1 MDERGVTAA
10 AGRASGERAGRV
22 LPLNYKL
29 WRFRGEPGELIRLL
43 QVAQDSESYVSP
55 AAIRAISEIIRVPE
69 SEVFSVITFYKQ
81 FRLRPVGKHL
91 IRLCDGTACHVSD
104 ARRLKCLV
112 EDELELESGDT
123 TKDGLFTLDTV
134 ACLGCCSLAP
144 VMMIGDQTYGRL
156 TPQSVRRILAHFR
169 REAERERA
177 AAGAREAPLP

>member
-1 MDERGVTAA
+1 MVQPTVEATA
-10 AGRASGERAGRV
+10 RAQGERVGRV
-22 LPLNYKL
+22 LPLNFNL

-55 AAIRAISEIIRVPE
+55 AAIQAIAGITRIPE
-69 SEVFSVITFYKQ
+69 SEIYGVITFYKQ
-81 FRLRPVGKHL
+81 FRLRPVGKNL

-104 ARRLKCLV
+104 ARRLKCLI

-144 VMMIGDQTYGRL
+144 VMMINDQTYGRL
-156 TPQSVRRILAHFR
+156 TPQSIRRILSNVR
-169 REAERERA
+169 REAA
-177 AAGAREAPLP
+177 ARVGAGAQEARAP

>member
-1 MDERGVTAA
+1 MVAHSVNEAIPDAP
-10 AGRASGERAGRV
+10 GERIGR
-22 LPLNYKL
+22 LMPLNYNL

-55 AAIRAISEIIRVPE
+55 KAIQAISVITRVPE
-69 SEVFSVITFYKQ
+69 SEIYGVITFYKQ
-81 FRLRPVGKHL
+81 FRLQPVGRNL

-104 ARRLKCLV
+104 SRRLKSVV

-144 VMMIGDQTYGRL
+144 VMMINNQTYGRL
-156 TPQSVRRILAHFR
+156 TPQNVRRILATIR
-169 REAERERA
+169 REAARVA
-177 AAGAREAPLP
+177 AASPEARSP